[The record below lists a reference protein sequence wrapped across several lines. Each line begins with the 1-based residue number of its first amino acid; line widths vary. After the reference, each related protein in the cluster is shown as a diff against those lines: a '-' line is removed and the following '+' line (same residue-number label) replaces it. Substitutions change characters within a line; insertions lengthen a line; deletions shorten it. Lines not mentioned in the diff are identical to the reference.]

1 MTTTN
6 IEEKTENQPVE
17 QKEEENVQQ
26 KQTKSKGHGG
36 LCCVLVLAVLL
47 GGVFGVPQSRNA
59 VMPYVLKV
67 WDKMREPDMKV
78 VEQKIEV
85 TPVATSGE
93 TTEAETAVVE
103 ENQQQEQQQAHEV
116 YIDALMSQSVSDAQK
131 IAILEQKLADMEL
144 KFELFQTGMD
154 KKIDHVVEIMP
165 KTGLLE
171 DSVRDLSAKADT
183 AYENIVK
190 LTQKAEGLEKTKAD
204 SSYMLSVMS
213 RMTAVE
219 QKLAKSNIEKERI
232 ASLLL
237 MVNQMK
243 DAVQKGDKFEVAFES
258 AYSLSKFNRD
268 LRKQMTPLKNISKE
282 GVLTKCKLHKEF
294 KDLARQT
301 MLNERVGV
309 QDTWYKKV
317 LAKVSDLIVI
327 RRLDAEDSDVSV
339 NAVLAKAE
347 QKIRQDL
354 FADAVVE
361 LKKMPEDKLALFNDW
376 MISAEKY
383 VMATTT
389 IDNTLDKLLG
399 ILYAVEGE

>member
-17 QKEEENVQQ
+17 QKEEQNVQP
-26 KQTKSKGHGG
+26 KQTKKGHGG
-36 LCCVLVLAVLL
+36 LCCVLILAAVL
-47 GGVFGVPQSRNA
+47 GGVFGVPQSREA

-85 TPVATSGE
+85 TPVAASE
-93 TTEAETAVVE
+93 QKIEAEPVVE
-103 ENQQQEQQQAHEV
+103 ENQQQAHEV

-144 KFELFQTGMD
+144 KFELFQTGTD
-154 KKIDHVVEIMP
+154 KKIEHVVEIMP

-171 DSVRDLSAKADT
+171 DSVRELSAKSET

-190 LTQKAEGLEKTKAD
+190 LTQKTEGLEKTKAD

-219 QKLAKSNIEKERI
+219 QKLAKSNVEKERI

-258 AYSLSKFNRD
+258 AYSLSKFNQE
-268 LRKQMTPLKNISKE
+268 LRKQMAPLKLLSKE

-327 RRLDAEDSDVSV
+327 RRLDAEEADVSV
-339 NAVLAKAE
+339 NAILAKAE
-347 QKIRQDL
+347 QKIKQDQ
-354 FADAVVE
+354 FAEAVFE
-361 LKKMPEDKLALFNDW
+361 LKKMPEGKADLFKNW

-383 VMATTT
+383 VVANTT
-389 IDNTLDKLLG
+389 INYTLDKLLG